1 MMTKQE
7 FLRKELIHEI
17 QRVIWQY
24 ELEGISMSQL
34 CEALKVIIE
43 QYDVKSDTIVLDS
56 VVASSIISQKK

>member
-56 VVASSIISQKK
+56 VVAGSIISQKK